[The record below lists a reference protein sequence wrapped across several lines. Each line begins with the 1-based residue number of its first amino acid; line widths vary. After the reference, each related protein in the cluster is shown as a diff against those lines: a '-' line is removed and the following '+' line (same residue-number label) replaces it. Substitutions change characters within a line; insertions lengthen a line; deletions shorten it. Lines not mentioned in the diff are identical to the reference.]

1 MRTSTSRTSNI
12 TTGSWSLLPFSGLTR
27 WRHPTGVPVTIRQR
41 ARGLSLRMKMSCKR
55 GVESYTFHRSLRSGT
70 KVQVQS
76 TFGGGYTQQFRCA
89 RFGTIYRL
97 GKGSVYPFALVN
109 MAKKRWLKRFELDT
123 IWPIRLAF
131 VFLFFCGAFTR
142 LYVIVKK
149 IQSRITNKR
158 NTCKVDHRS

>member
-27 WRHPTGVPVTIRQR
+27 WRHPTGVPVTIRLP
-41 ARGLSLRMKMSCKR
+41 ARGLSSRMKMSCKR
-55 GVESYTFHRSLRSGT
+55 DVESYTFHRSLRSGT

-89 RFGTIYRL
+89 RFGTIHRL

-109 MAKKRWLKRFELDT
+109 MAKKRRLKRFELDT
-123 IWPIRLAF
+123 IWPIRLVF
-131 VFLFFCGAFTR
+131 VFLFFLLGHLLGFMS
-142 LYVIVKK
+142 LSKK
-149 IQSRITNKR
+149 FSRVLPIKGIHA
-158 NTCKVDHRS
+158 K

>member
-1 MRTSTSRTSNI
+1 
-12 TTGSWSLLPFSGLTR
+12 
-27 WRHPTGVPVTIRQR
+27 
-41 ARGLSLRMKMSCKR
+41 MKMSCKR
-55 GVESYTFHRSLRSGT
+55 DVESYTFHHSLRSGT

-76 TFGGGYTQQFRCA
+76 TFGGRYTQQFRCA

-109 MAKKRWLKRFELDT
+109 MAKKRRLKRFELDT

-158 NTCKVDHRS
+158 NTCKVDQRS